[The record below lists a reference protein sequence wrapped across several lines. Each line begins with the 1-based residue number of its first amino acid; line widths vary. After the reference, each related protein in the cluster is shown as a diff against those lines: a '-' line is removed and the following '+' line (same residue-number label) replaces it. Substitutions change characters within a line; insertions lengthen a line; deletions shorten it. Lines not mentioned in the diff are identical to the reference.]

1 MRNLRSY
8 DPIWMGILTGLAA
21 LILWYFSSLAV
32 EKSITPLTDKI
43 WPFFSAGLGAFSGS
57 YFAYLFRKH
66 EENQANLNKRKSALD
81 ACLFTLIRQ
90 YNAMYQMKKLFDQY
104 ELDFDRA
111 FSMQA
116 IKFPEYKDV
125 RIDFNGLNFFSEAN
139 EIGHLLAL
147 TIEQE
152 RFDQT
157 IISMDLRNNFHVNTL
172 QPALEKHNING
183 VEMQLEEIKR
193 LLGPLI
199 FHTALNQTETTY
211 ELLCKNLESNYELH
225 QKTWKISKN
234 IFPNG
239 KFLGPNP
246 SHEKQQ

>member
-90 YNAMYQMKKLFDQY
+90 Y
-104 ELDFDRA
+104 
-111 FSMQA
+111 
-116 IKFPEYKDV
+116 
-125 RIDFNGLNFFSEAN
+125 
-139 EIGHLLAL
+139 
-147 TIEQE
+147 
-152 RFDQT
+152 
-157 IISMDLRNNFHVNTL
+157 
-172 QPALEKHNING
+172 
-183 VEMQLEEIKR
+183 
-193 LLGPLI
+193 
-199 FHTALNQTETTY
+199 
-211 ELLCKNLESNYELH
+211 
-225 QKTWKISKN
+225 
-234 IFPNG
+234 
-239 KFLGPNP
+239 
-246 SHEKQQ
+246 